1 MTEYINLDV
10 SDPLYKIIFV
20 VFVGSLIATVPI
32 MISLYIS
39 GLEEI
44 IEENE
49 ENEIDKLLNEAE
61 YEK

>member
-1 MTEYINLDV
+1 M
-10 SDPLYKIIFV
+10 SDMLYKIIFV

>member
-1 MTEYINLDV
+1 MTEYINLDM
-10 SDPLYKIIFV
+10 SDMLYKIIFV